1 MNVENFLVRS
11 HRRYVE
17 TFSGRERWQNLS
29 PTDHADIAEHLTAL
43 PYPDED
49 DEFARRFDLLL
60 LNLQLALLETSP
72 SWERYRE
79 QVQALAGGL
88 EEKRAIPAVNAQL
101 ALILDLQ
108 GNEYWQDITLPM
120 LEHVRRTLRDLI
132 KFIDKDGPRE
142 KVYTD
147 FQDELGQATE
157 IPDLIQPSPSLRNY
171 RLKVERFIREHQD
184 HVTIQRLKHNQ
195 PVTPKDIEGLEAILF
210 SEEGPCT
217 REDFRQTYGDQPL
230 GSLIRRIVGLDR
242 KAAKEAFAEF
252 LAEST
257 LRADQIRFIDQI
269 IEHLVRN
276 GVMKLEALYEP
287 PFTDIHYEGLDGI
300 LPNHADQV
308 VSIIHR
314 VNANALAA

>member
-1 MNVENFLVRS
+1 VRP

-17 TFSGRERWQNLS
+17 AFRSRDRWQNLS
-29 PTDHADIAEHLTAL
+29 PADHADIAEHLTGL

-108 GNEYWQDITLPM
+108 SDAYWQDITLPM
-120 LEHVRRTLRDLI
+120 LEYVRRTLSNLI
-132 KFIDKDGPRE
+132 KFIDKGGRRE

-171 RLKVERFIREHQD
+171 RLKIEKFIREHQD
-184 HVTIQRLKHNQ
+184 HMTIQRLKHNQ
-195 PVTPKDIEGLEAILF
+195 PITGKDIEGLEAILF

-230 GSLIRRIVGLDR
+230 GALIRRIVGLDR
-242 KAAKEAFAEF
+242 RAAKEAFSEF
-252 LAEST
+252 LAEGT
-257 LRADQIRFIDQI
+257 FRADQIRFIDQI
-269 IEHLVRN
+269 IEHLARN
-276 GVMKLEALYEP
+276 GVMNLETLYEP
-287 PFTDIHYEGLDGI
+287 PFTDLHYEGLDGI
-300 LPNHADQV
+300 LPDHADKI
-308 VSIIHR
+308 VSIINR
-314 VNANALAA
+314 VNENALAA